1 MEKNTESFSSLS
13 KTSWRNQ
20 LAVATALMSIIPMLT
35 FGYFILAYLMPN
47 IVTRENIVLVIVI
60 NLILAFAG
68 FKITR
73 GILRSL
79 SQFKR
84 YLQAVARGDLNQ
96 KLSICDGPEIESIS
110 ESIDTI
116 IKELNV
122 KHEKQQLFSQE
133 LEKKVKERTKE
144 LQNAK
149 EELQKKNT
157 ELGSFINNIP
167 DMAWLKDVNSNFI
180 AANKAFGD
188 AVGMDPEY
196 LVNHTCEVCFGK
208 EKAGKF
214 KEDDK
219 KVMASRQQAVIEEN
233 IADAKNN
240 TIWLETIKS
249 PIIDVSGNVV
259 GTVGI
264 ARDISQRKKTE
275 EEILRSRK
283 ELSDSLVKLKE
294 MQKQVIRHE
303 RLSALA
309 GMAGGISHNL
319 NNALMPIVGLGQLLL
334 QDREM
339 RSNEKDLVTSLQSI
353 NTAVSE
359 ARRIV
364 GRLSKFSQFE
374 EGLTSAEVDLNNVI
388 KECVLILEPR
398 WKAEMSAR
406 GKAIQV
412 LQEFGRIPVISADV
426 LQLRDVFI
434 GIILNSIEAMPDGG
448 TITISTYVDVE
459 HIIVEISDTGTG
471 ISEDMQKQ
479 CLEPFFSTKDK
490 HSTGMGLAIAA
501 GIIYHYNGAIKIK
514 SPATSLRTGE
524 EGKGTTVSICLP
536 VKQSDAGEQKA
547 PVIPQAVSSG
557 RPMKI
562 LVIDDD
568 PRSYNIVK
576 RCLETDKHTVEIAEA
591 GQPGIEKF
599 RNGNFDMVI
608 TDRAMPDM
616 NGDMVAQEIKKMA
629 PNVPIIMLTGF
640 GYIMSER
647 RDRPAGVDTVVSKP
661 VTRDELCW
669 VVAKMAADFDDK

>member
-20 LAVATALMSIIPMLT
+20 LSVACALMSIIPMLT

-47 IVTRENIVLVIVI
+47 IVTRENIVLVIAI
-60 NLILAFAG
+60 NVVLAFAG
-68 FKITR
+68 FRIMRETF
-73 GILRSL
+73 RSL

-96 KLSICDGPEIESIS
+96 KLSIYGGPEIESIA

-122 KHEKQQLFSQE
+122 KHEKQQLFSKE
-133 LEKKVKERTKE
+133 LEKKVKERTK
-144 LQNAK
+144 
-149 EELQKKNT
+149 ELQKKNT

-167 DMAWLKDVNSNFI
+167 DMAWLKDVDSNFI
-180 AANKAFGD
+180 AANKAFGS

-196 LVNHTCEVCFGK
+196 LVNHTCEVCFGT

-219 KVMASRQQAVIEEN
+219 KVMASRQQAVIEES
-233 IADAKNN
+233 IVDAKNN
-240 TIWLETIKS
+240 MIWLETIKS
-249 PIIDVSGNVV
+249 PIVDVSGNVV

-264 ARDISQRKKTE
+264 ARDISKRKKAE
-275 EEILRSRK
+275 EEILKSRK
-283 ELSDSLVKLKE
+283 ELSDSLVKLKD
-294 MQKQVIRHE
+294 MQDQVIHHE

-319 NNALMPIVGLGQLLL
+319 NNALMPIVALSQLLL
-334 QDREM
+334 QDRKM
-339 RSNEKDLVTSLQSI
+339 RSNEKDLVTSLQNI

-364 GRLSKFSQFE
+364 GNLSKFSQFE
-374 EGLTSAEVDLNNVI
+374 RGLTSAEVDLNNVI
-388 KECVLILEPR
+388 KESVLILEPR

-406 GKAIQV
+406 GKVIQV
-412 LQEFGRIPVISADV
+412 LQEFGRIPVIKADA

-434 GIILNSIEAMPDGG
+434 GIILNSIDAMPDGG
-448 TITISTYVDVE
+448 TITIRTYVDVE
-459 HIIVEISDTGTG
+459 QIVVEISDTGTG
-471 ISEDMQKQ
+471 MSEDMQKQ

-490 HSTGMGLAIAA
+490 HSTGMGLAVAA
-501 GIIYHYNGAIKIK
+501 GIIYHHNGTIKIQ
-514 SPATSLRTGE
+514 SPATSLRTGKL
-524 EGKGTTVSICLP
+524 GKGTTVSICLP
-536 VKQSDAGEQKA
+536 LKQSDAGEQKA
-547 PVIPQAVSSG
+547 PAIPQAVSPG

-640 GYIMSER
+640 GYIMSEKQ
-647 RDRPAGVDTVVSKP
+647 DRPAGVDLVVSKP

-669 VVAKMAADFDDK
+669 VVAEVASEFDDK